1 MYAID
6 VFAVLE
12 PRISGSK
19 ALNVATNLGFSHYH
33 IVDATGFSGGVW
45 LLWNG
50 SIVSLQVIAHASQS
64 ITALVHA
71 QNKCWLLTVVYAN
84 PNPRIRESLW
94 TYFDGLAKTSNL
106 PWLVMGDFNDIVC
119 ASEKCGGNLDSG
131 GSAFVDW
138 IDRNHLIDL
147 GFSGSKF
154 TWCNK
159 RNAEGIIWKRIDRG
173 LSNSAWRLLFP
184 EAHLSHLT
192 RINSDHCPIMIR
204 LDSNHSI
211 TRVCIP
217 FRFQAMW
224 LSHPDFATII
234 RDSWNSCTDHA
245 VQKTANLVSPLIQ
258 WNKTVFGCIFQR
270 KRSILARLAGIQKQL
285 YIAPNPFLNQ
295 LDLELSGEYNLLLDQ
310 EELFWKQKSRNSWL
324 KEGDRNTHFF
334 HLSTIIR
341 RRKNKIEGLQNTNG
355 DWVSDMCG
363 MKDIVVNYFQ
373 ELFSNSEMSGD
384 YNLTPQLFP
393 KLLEADLDGLSSDVT
408 NEEIHQNLFS
418 IGGLKNSSSVW
429 RGVLYGSKALNHGI
443 RWRIGSGDDVLF
455 WTDNWLSCGVLRQW
469 ATIDL
474 SEELLQTKVSDFLDN
489 GVWDTTCLLAC
500 LPDNIVKLI
509 TGIHDGLMG
518 VGAQIEKT
526 GSIEHTVVYLHWKP
540 PKLGACKVNT
550 DGSRINAT
558 GLSGAGGVLRDS
570 TGGWIQGFAVN
581 LGACHILEAELWGIF
596 WGLSLAWDYGFRD
609 VEIECDSD
617 AAVTLLTSITI
628 STHPLY
634 SIISCCK
641 MKIHD
646 HWCCTIKHIYS
657 EQNTAADALATRS
670 YNLDLGLHVY
680 EESPNFLKDILVAD
694 ARGIVRPHTVVL

>member
-1 MYAID
+1 
-6 VFAVLE
+6 
-12 PRISGSK
+12 
-19 ALNVATNLGFSHYH
+19 
-33 IVDATGFSGGVW
+33 
-45 LLWNG
+45 
-50 SIVSLQVIAHASQS
+50 
-64 ITALVHA
+64 
-71 QNKCWLLTVVYAN
+71 
-84 PNPRIRESLW
+84 
-94 TYFDGLAKTSNL
+94 
-106 PWLVMGDFNDIVC
+106 MGDFNDIVC

-211 TRVCIP
+211 NRVCIP

-224 LSHPDFATII
+224 LSHPDFATVI

-270 KRSILARLAGIQKQL
+270 KRSILARLA
-285 YIAPNPFLNQ
+285 
-295 LDLELSGEYNLLLDQ
+295 

-363 MKDIVVNYFQ
+363 MKDIVVNYFH

-393 KLLEADLDGLSSDVT
+393 KLLEADLVGLSSDVT

-418 IGGLKNSSSVW
+418 LVGLKLL
-429 RGVLYGSKALNHGI
+429 GLTAFQPFFI
-443 RWRIGSGDDVLF
+443 RTF
-455 WTDNWLSCGVLRQW
+455 
-469 ATIDL
+469 
-474 SEELLQTKVSDFLDN
+474 
-489 GVWDTTCLLAC
+489 
-500 LPDNIVKLI
+500 
-509 TGIHDGLMG
+509 
-518 VGAQIEKT
+518 
-526 GSIEHTVVYLHWKP
+526 
-540 PKLGACKVNT
+540 
-550 DGSRINAT
+550 
-558 GLSGAGGVLRDS
+558 
-570 TGGWIQGFAVN
+570 
-581 LGACHILEAELWGIF
+581 GIF
-596 WGLSLAWDYGFRD
+596 
-609 VEIECDSD
+609 VPM
-617 AAVTLLTSITI
+617 TS
-628 STHPLY
+628 
-634 SIISCCK
+634 
-641 MKIHD
+641 
-646 HWCCTIKHIYS
+646 
-657 EQNTAADALATRS
+657 
-670 YNLDLGLHVY
+670 
-680 EESPNFLKDILVAD
+680 
-694 ARGIVRPHTVVL
+694 